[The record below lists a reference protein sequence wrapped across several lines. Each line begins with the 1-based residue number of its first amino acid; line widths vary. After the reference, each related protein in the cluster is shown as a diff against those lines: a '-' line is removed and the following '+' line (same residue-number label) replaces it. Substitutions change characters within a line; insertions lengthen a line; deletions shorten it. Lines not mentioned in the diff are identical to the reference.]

1 MKYTLFSDDRRL
13 VNILM
18 LIGGIL
24 LCVGVAMQVTSF
36 IEKHS
41 LWVMGIGCLLQIWGA
56 FSYIFV
62 KAKLSGYNPSKVIAN
77 ISFLV
82 LTAFWSLLFFWI
94 FVNTQ

>member
-1 MKYTLFSDDRRL
+1 
-13 VNILM
+13 M

-36 IEKHS
+36 IEIHS
-41 LWVMGIGCLLQIWGA
+41 LWVIGIGFLLQIWGA

-62 KAKLSGYNPSKVIAN
+62 IAKSSGYNPSKVIAN

-82 LTAFWSLLFFWI
+82 LTAFWSLLLFWI